1 MPNFFQGT
9 HSQKYNH
16 LTYPNVGS
24 YVVRV
29 TDTNDKPLLYLC
41 RRADSNLHAWMP
53 SDEEAIR
60 FNLMGNQNS
69 QLVLR
74 RTLAEINNA
83 GMRDLK
89 KAVYAN
95 GNQIKMVKLSA
106 YSLLDKEN
114 FQSLQ
119 IML

>member
-1 MPNFFQGT
+1 MPEFFKGT
-9 HSQKYNH
+9 RIQQYNH
-16 LTYPNVGS
+16 LTYPSVDS

-29 TDTNDKPLLYLC
+29 TDVDNKPIVYLC
-41 RRADSNLHAWMP
+41 RQKGTNLHEWLPNDA
-53 SDEEAIR
+53 EAIK

-74 RTLAEINNA
+74 RTLAEINRA
-83 GMRDLK
+83 GLKDLK

-95 GNQIKMVKLSA
+95 TEVNGLVKLSA
-106 YSLLDKEN
+106 YSLLNKEN